1 MDYKLIDNFLPEDEF
16 KSIQKLM
23 VFGERFPFY
32 LSPSVTYLED
42 TDRQWDWYG
51 THMFYTLDRPTSD
64 FYDEIKKIF
73 ISKIEDVIGPM
84 KSLLRIKANFY
95 PHTPILQEH
104 LPHVDYDYSSYGAI
118 FSLNTCDGFTRLGDS
133 IKIDSVENRIV
144 IFDASMQHNSTT
156 TSTARGRF
164 NINFNWL

>member
-1 MDYKLIDNFLPEDEF
+1 
-16 KSIQKLM
+16 
-23 VFGERFPFY
+23 
-32 LSPSVTYLED
+32 
-42 TDRQWDWYG
+42 
-51 THMFYTLDRPTSD
+51 MFYTLDEPTSD
-64 FYDEIKKIF
+64 FYDEIKKTF
-73 ISKIEDVIGPM
+73 VSKIEDAVGPM
-84 KSLLRIKANFY
+84 KSLLRIKSNFY

-104 LPHVDYDYSSYGAI
+104 LPHVDYDYHSYGAV